1 MNKKDEFKE
10 FVRNNPRLL
19 KYVNNNEMTWQ
30 KFYEMYDMYGKDN
43 EVWKK
48 YTTDSRNDSN
58 KNNSIGA
65 TEAGTT
71 IGLAEIFNMFKNVDL
86 DSIQNGVSS
95 IQRVI
100 GVLQDFGKVDST
112 PSKEEYKPRPIYK
125 HFED

>member
-10 FVRNNPRLL
+10 FVKTNPGLL

-30 KFYEMYDMYGKDN
+30 KFYEMYDMYGKES
-43 EVWKK
+43 EVWNK
-48 YTTDSRNDSN
+48 YTTQSRSSN
-58 KNNSIGA
+58 
-65 TEAGTT
+65 EASEVASTAGSVV
-71 IGLAEIFNMFKNVDL
+71 GLAEIFNMFKNIDL
-86 DSIQNGVSS
+86 DTIQNGVSS

-100 GVLQDFGKVDST
+100 GVLQDFGKSDTT